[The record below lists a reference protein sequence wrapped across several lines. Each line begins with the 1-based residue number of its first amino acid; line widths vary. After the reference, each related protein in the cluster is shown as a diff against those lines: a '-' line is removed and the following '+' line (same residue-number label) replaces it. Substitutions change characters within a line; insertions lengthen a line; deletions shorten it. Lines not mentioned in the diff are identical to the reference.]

1 MSPGG
6 RDSLETAGRLAALM
20 QAVGFALWQLQEL
33 ENTAASF
40 IAVRLRN
47 TRGVGLERGG
57 EIAAEVE
64 GRTLGGMVKELVA
77 GGVISDEIGSRL
89 AIVLEERNWL
99 VHRARRETR
108 GILGNDDIYG
118 GTMQRLEVMADRSL
132 ALTRE
137 LGAAV
142 EAYVIESGVSPEFIE
157 QEGERIARSWGVDE

>member
-1 MSPGG
+1 MSLGG
-6 RDSLETAGRLAALM
+6 RDSLVIADRLAALM

-40 IAVRLRN
+40 IAVRLRS

-64 GRTLGGMVKELVA
+64 GRTLGRMVKELVA
-77 GGVISDEIGSRL
+77 GGVVSDEIGSRL

-108 GILGNDDIYG
+108 GILGSDDIYG
-118 GTMQRLEVMADRSL
+118 GTMRRLEVLADRSL
-132 ALTRE
+132 ALTKE

-142 EAYVIESGVSPEFIE
+142 EAYVIDSGVSPEFIE
-157 QEGERIARSWGVDE
+157 QEGERIARSWGVVE